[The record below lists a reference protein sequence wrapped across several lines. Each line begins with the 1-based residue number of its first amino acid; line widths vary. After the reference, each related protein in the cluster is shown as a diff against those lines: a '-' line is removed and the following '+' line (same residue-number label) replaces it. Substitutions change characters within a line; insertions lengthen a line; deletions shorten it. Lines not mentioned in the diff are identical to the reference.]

1 MNEFNKLPIAVK
13 IAVLLI
19 AVLLIYRL
27 IKKLTTPTPPPPS
40 PAPAGE
46 ELNELEKKGII
57 PSYPNSQY
65 SAWAEKLQYALNYAN
80 TDENAV
86 YSVFEKL
93 KNQAHLN
100 KLVSI
105 FGTRPIEYFPFM
117 FQDETLSEAITSQMD
132 SDEVQK
138 VNGILA
144 KKGINFNF

>member
-1 MNEFNKLPIAVK
+1 MNELNKLPIAVK

-19 AVLLIYRL
+19 AVLLIYKL
-27 IKKLTTPTPPPPS
+27 IKKILPTQPAPS
-40 PAPAGE
+40 TKPAGE
-46 ELNELEKKGII
+46 ELGELEKKGII

-93 KNQAHLN
+93 KNQADLN
-100 KLVSI
+100 KLITI
-105 FGTRPIEYFPFM
+105 FGKRAIEYFPFM

-132 SDEVQK
+132 GNEVQK